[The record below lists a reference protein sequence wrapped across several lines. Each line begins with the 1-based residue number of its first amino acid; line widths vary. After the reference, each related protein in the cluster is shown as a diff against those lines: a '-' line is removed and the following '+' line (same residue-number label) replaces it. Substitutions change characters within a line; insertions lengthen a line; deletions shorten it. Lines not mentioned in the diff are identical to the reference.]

1 MLSSPDLEPDP
12 MGTPKQDRQATI
24 LEVVTAHAV
33 DSQEELRRL
42 LRQRGWDVTQATLS
56 RDLREL
62 RLVRVPTAD
71 GPRYAPAGGVPAD
84 AEGKAALEG
93 LLPSLVIG
101 VDGVGELLVVRTVTG
116 GAQPVAHALDSEGWP
131 EVLGT
136 IGGDD
141 TILLVCRSAAARE
154 RIARRIRDIVGE

>member
-1 MLSSPDLEPDP
+1 MS
-12 MGTPKQDRQATI
+12 TPKKDRQSTI
-24 LEVVTAHAV
+24 LEVVNAHAV

-42 LRQRGWDVTQATLS
+42 LRHRGWDVTQATLS

-62 RLVRVPTAD
+62 RLVRIPTND
-71 GPRYAPAGGVPAD
+71 GPRYAPAGGANTN
-84 AEGKAALEG
+84 AEGQATLEG
-93 LLPSLVIG
+93 LLPTLVIG

-116 GAQPVAHALDSEGWP
+116 GAQPVAAALDGAGWP
-131 EVLGT
+131 EVMGT

-154 RIARRIRDIVGE
+154 RIARRLRDIVGS

>member
-1 MLSSPDLEPDP
+1 MHNNYAARRQLPTYAGSVLVLSSPNPAPDR

-24 LEVVTAHAV
+24 LEVVSAHVV

-62 RLVRVPTAD
+62 RMVRVPTAD
-71 GPRYAPAGGVPAD
+71 GPRYAPAGG
-84 AEGKAALEG
+84 
-93 LLPSLVIG
+93 S
-101 VDGVGELLVVRTVTG
+101 
-116 GAQPVAHALDSEGWP
+116 AQPVAAAIDAEEWP
-131 EVLGT
+131 EGLGT

-141 TILLVCRSAAARE
+141 TILLVCRSSAARE
-154 RIARRIRDIVGE
+154 RIARRIRDVVGE

>member
-1 MLSSPDLEPDP
+1 MS
-12 MGTPKQDRQATI
+12 TPKKDRQSTI
-24 LEVVTAHAV
+24 LEVVNAHAV

-62 RLVRVPTAD
+62 RLVRTPTDD
-71 GPRYAPAGGVPAD
+71 GPRYAPAGGAPAD
-84 AEGKAALEG
+84 SDGQATLEG
-93 LLPSLVIG
+93 LLPTLVIG

-116 GAQPVAHALDSEGWP
+116 GAQPVAAALDGAGWA

-154 RIARRIRDIVGE
+154 RIARRLRDLVGA